1 MHIHNFLLVVIG
13 VNWSQLRII
22 WVMFDLL
29 RITILASI
37 KGFSN
42 LVTELTSSL
51 L

>member
-1 MHIHNFLLVVIG
+1 MHIHNFGLLAIG
-13 VNWSQLRII
+13 VNWTQLRIR

-29 RITILASI
+29 RIMLLASV

-42 LVTELTSSL
+42 LVTALTSSL